1 MNTRMIEIWMVS
13 GEYGKI
19 GFEERFFVRKIG
31 FEERFF
37 VRKIGCSLPHDF
49 SDRKNWI
56 RRTIFREKNWMLPHD
71 FSDRKN

>member
-19 GFEERFFVRKIG
+19 G
-31 FEERFF
+31 
-37 VRKIGCSLPHDF
+37 CPS
-49 SDRKNWI
+49 
-56 RRTIFREKNWMLPHD
+56 RTIFREKNWMLPHD